1 MYSKFLIG
9 VSFVC
14 LIFSFLFINSLLAQD
29 LKVTNIEVA
38 SGKQYKL
45 GDKGIDVGTVYYI
58 DRSYVVNTIPKDLK
72 GSTFI
77 MTANDDKNSTGV
89 EFLKFTV
96 NTNVEVWLAHDSRG
110 EKEKGGIPP
119 EWLSEKN
126 GWVKHPDMIM
136 DVSDTNMGF
145 FVFWSKEFKKGQV
158 MIGGNA
164 DPPAS
169 GQGSNYVV
177 LIKPGKSLDV
187 EPKGKVPMTW
197 AKIKLIN

>member
-1 MYSKFLIG
+1 MYSKFLIR
-9 VSFVC
+9 VL
-14 LIFSFLFINSLLAQD
+14 LICFILTFFLINSLPAQD

-77 MTANDDKNSTGV
+77 MTANDDKNSTGA

-126 GWVKHPDMIM
+126 GWTKHPDMIM
-136 DVSDTNMGF
+136 EVSDTNMGF
-145 FVFWSKEFKKGQV
+145 FIFWSKEFKKGQV
-158 MIGGNA
+158 TIGGNA
-164 DPPAS
+164 DPPAA
-169 GQGSNYVV
+169 GQGSNYIV
-177 LIKPGKSLDV
+177 LIKLGKALNV
-187 EPKGKVPMTW
+187 ESKGKIPTTW
-197 AKIKLIN
+197 AKIRLIN